1 MQGKR
6 GDRRVNRTRRLLRES
21 LMSLILER
29 GYDAVT
35 VEEITNRAD
44 VGRTTFYLHYKDKE
58 DLLVESINTAIN
70 DLVVQISN
78 LPVSSWAIPYDSLSP
93 QDSPRSPILLVFQHA
108 SDNADLYRI
117 ILRGEG
123 SSRAQNRIRDVISDA
138 VNDFLSMKARQEGM
152 TVKPV
157 IPLEVFSIYFA
168 GSLLGILTWWLEADM
183 PFPTSQIASMFEKL
197 AFPGA
202 RDVLGITFRE

>member
-1 MQGKR
+1 MQVKR
-6 GDRRVNRTRRLLRES
+6 GDRRVNRTRRLLREA
-21 LMSLILER
+21 LMTLILEG

-35 VEEITNRAD
+35 VEQITNRAD

-58 DLLVESINTAIN
+58 DLLVESIDSAIN
-70 DLVVQISN
+70 DLVLQISN
-78 LPVSSWAIPYDSLSP
+78 LPVSSWAIPYDSLAS
-93 QDSPRSPILLVFQHA
+93 QETPRSPILLVFQHA

-138 VNDFLSMKARQEGM
+138 VSDFLSMKANEEGM

-168 GSLLGILTWWLEADM
+168 GSLLGILTWWLESDM
-183 PFPTSQIASMFEKL
+183 PYSISQIASMFEKL

>member
-6 GDRRVNRTRRLLRES
+6 GDRRVNRTRRLLREA

-58 DLLVESINTAIN
+58 DLLVESIDTAIN
-70 DLVVQISN
+70 DLVLQISN
-78 LPVSSWAIPYDSLSP
+78 LSVASWAIPYDSLAP
-93 QDSPRSPILLVFQHA
+93 QESPRSPILLVFQHA

-138 VNDFLSMKARQEGM
+138 VSDFLSMKASQEGM
-152 TVKPV
+152 TVKPI

-168 GSLLGILTWWLEADM
+168 GSLLGILTWWLESDM
-183 PFPTSQIASMFEKL
+183 PFSTSQIASMFEKL

-202 RDVLGITFRE
+202 RDVLGITFRD